1 MDLLL
6 IHLLPGG
13 LTEITEHRGQ
23 WNCDDVA
30 DDQNIACQRS
40 IRTKN
45 GPTLAGGRR
54 GAGRVSSVWGERG
67 VCDDRPPLT
76 SYSYHWHFDS
86 ENLIFMVSLMSSIHA
101 SIDMLTA
108 LQMQWNSHEISSLQC
123 FVVNLKHAKMLFY
136 WRLSLKI
143 SSMTWQFLC
152 MHEKICTQQ
161 QYKTW

>member
-1 MDLLL
+1 MDWQKSQSTEGSETVMMWLMTKILRVRGVL
-6 IHLLPGG
+6 GLKMVQHSRAGGGGRAGCLVSGGAGG
-13 LTEITEHRGQ
+13 LWWSASPHLIFISWAFWFR
-23 WNCDDVA
+23 
-30 DDQNIACQRS
+30 
-40 IRTKN
+40 
-45 GPTLAGGRR
+45 
-54 GAGRVSSVWGERG
+54 
-67 VCDDRPPLT
+67 
-76 SYSYHWHFDS
+76 
-86 ENLIFMVSLMSSIHA
+86 NLDFMVSLMSSAHA

-108 LQMQWNSHEISSLQC
+108 LQMQWSSHEISSLQC

>member
-1 MDLLL
+1 MDWQKSQSTEGSETVMMWLMTKILRVRGVL
-6 IHLLPGG
+6 G
-13 LTEITEHRGQ
+13 LKMVQ
-23 WNCDDVA
+23 
-30 DDQNIACQRS
+30 
-40 IRTKN
+40 
-45 GPTLAGGRR
+45 TLAGGRR
-54 GAGRVSSVWGERG
+54 GADRVSRVGGERG

-76 SYSYHWHFDS
+76 SYSYHGHFDS

-152 MHEKICTQQ
+152 MHEKICIQQ